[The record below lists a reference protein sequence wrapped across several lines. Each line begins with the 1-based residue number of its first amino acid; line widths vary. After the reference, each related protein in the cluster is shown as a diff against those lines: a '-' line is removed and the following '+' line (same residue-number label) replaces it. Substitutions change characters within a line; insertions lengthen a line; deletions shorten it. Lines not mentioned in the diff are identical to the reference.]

1 MMLPRIRSINRN
13 QRGFTLVELLVVLA
27 IEGIL
32 AGGIVAVIF
41 TVTNV
46 SSRSTDHMTAIKQV
60 ENAAH
65 WLSRDAMMAQTHP
78 SESDNY
84 SSFPLT
90 LAWTDW
96 DYTTHNTTENN
107 VVYTIEN
114 GNLRRTQEVSINGG
128 LPSTTVTVIAQYID
142 PSLDMTHY
150 RFKNGALEFRICA
163 RVQQGS
169 TVMVEAREYKVIPR
183 PS

>member
-1 MMLPRIRSINRN
+1 MRLPRMRLTNRN
-13 QRGFTLVELLVVLA
+13 QRGFTLVELLVALA

-41 TVTNV
+41 QVSNV
-46 SSRSTDHMTAIKQV
+46 SSKSADHMTAIKQV

-90 LAWTDW
+90 LTWADW
-96 DYTTHNTTENN
+96 DYTTHDTTENN

-114 GNLRRTQEVSINGG
+114 GDLKRTQNVRINGG
-128 LPSTTVTVIAQYID
+128 SWSPTVSLIARYID
-142 PSLDMTHY
+142 PSLEMTHY

-169 TVMVEAREYKVIPR
+169 RVILEAREYKVIPR

>member
-1 MMLPRIRSINRN
+1 MINKN

-46 SSRSTDHMTAIKQV
+46 SSRNTDHMTAIKQV

-78 SESDNY
+78 SGSDNTSFT
-84 SSFPLT
+84 SSTSSPNTFT

-96 DYTTHNTTENN
+96 NYTTHDTTVNT
-107 VVYTIEN
+107 VKYTIEN
-114 GNLRRTQEVSINGG
+114 GDLKRTQEVSINGG
-128 LPSTTVTVIAQYID
+128 SSSTTVTVIAKYID
-142 PSLDMTHY
+142 PSLELTHY
-150 RFKNGALEFRICA
+150 RFINGALEFRICA

-169 TVMVEAREYKVIPR
+169 TAMVEAREYKVIPR

>member
-1 MMLPRIRSINRN
+1 MKLPRIRLINRN
-13 QRGFTLVELLVVLA
+13 QRGFTLVELLVALA

-41 TVTNV
+41 TVSTG
-46 SSRSTDHMTAIKQV
+46 SSKNTDHMTAIKQV

-96 DYTTHNTTENN
+96 DYTTHDTTESN
-107 VVYTIEN
+107 VVYTIVN
-114 GNLRRTQEVSINGG
+114 GDLTRTQNVRINGG
-128 LPSTTVTVIAQYID
+128 SWSPTVNVIAKYID
-142 PSLDMTHY
+142 PGLDMTHY
-150 RFKNGALEFRICA
+150 RFKDGALEFRICA

-169 TVMVEAREYKVIPR
+169 TAMVEAREYKVIPR